1 MEDRMS
7 KGEGKKK
14 ARKGDGPDEHKPK
27 GEKKKK
33 KAKTEEGQSH
43 GSFDG
48 FAKLA
53 DHPLVTDLLAVGAMA
68 AVAAIAER
76 GVASKTGQEAAEGS
90 RKAIKAAGKAAA
102 SAIGARLLKE
112 VGDFG
117 SKAAGAKKP

>member
-1 MEDRMS
+1 MA
-7 KGEGKKK
+7 KAEGKK
-14 ARKGDGPDEHKPK
+14 ARKGDKDQQHEGGKPK
-27 GEKKKK
+27 GEKKRKK
-33 KAKTEEGQSH
+33 DKVEGAA
-43 GSFDG
+43 SFDG

-53 DHPLVTDLLAVGAMA
+53 EHPLLTDLLAVGAMA

-90 RKAIKAAGKAAA
+90 RKAIKAAGRAAA

-117 SKAAGAKKP
+117 SKAAAKKD